1 VSETDYY
8 KLLGVNKKAS
18 EDEIKKAY
26 RKLAMKYHPDRNKGD
41 KSAEEKF
48 KKISEAYAVLS
59 DKEKRK
65 QYDTFGASDFRQRY
79 SQEDIFSSVNF
90 GDIFQE
96 FGFED
101 SSFGNIFMG
110 RGGPGRGFSFSFGG
124 GGDPFASRNA
134 GRQAQAKG
142 PDLVYELPV
151 TLREVLNG
159 GTKMIALEEGGKTRK
174 INVKLPK
181 GMVSGKKLRLAGK
194 GQPGAFGGPPGDL
207 YVQAKVLDD
216 PTFSLVGHDLFVD
229 REIKLTEALLGTQIK
244 VPTVDGKELNMK
256 IPAGTQHQTK
266 LRMKGY
272 GLPEMK
278 EGRRGDLYARI
289 LVKTPK
295 RLNKKQKGIVQE
307 LSEAGL

>member
-1 VSETDYY
+1 MSETDYY
-8 KLLGVNKKAS
+8 KILGVDKKAS
-18 EDEIKKAY
+18 EGEIKKAY
-26 RKLAMKYHPDRNKGD
+26 RKLAMKHHPDRNKGD

-65 QYDTFGASDFRQRY
+65 QYDTYGASDFRQRY
-79 SQEDIFSSVNF
+79 SQEDIFRGFNF
-90 GDIFQE
+90 GDIFRE

-110 RGGPGRGFSFSFGG
+110 SGGPGRGFSFSFGG
-124 GGDPFASRNA
+124 TPHGPHTGA
-134 GRQAQAKG
+134 RQAQTKG
-142 PDLVYELPV
+142 ADLVYELPV
-151 TLREVLNG
+151 TLQEVLNG
-159 GTKMIALEEGGKTRK
+159 ATKMIALEEGGKTRK

-181 GMVSGKKLRLAGK
+181 GMVTGKKLRLAGK

-207 YVQAKVLDD
+207 YIQAKVVAD
-216 PTFSLVGHDLFVD
+216 PTFSLVGHDLFID
-229 REIKLTEALLGTQIK
+229 REIKLTEALLGTKIK
-244 VPTVDGKELNMK
+244 VPTVDGKELNMT

-278 EGRRGDLYARI
+278 HGRRGDLYARI

-295 RLNKKQKGIVQE
+295 RLNKKQKSIVQE
-307 LSEAGL
+307 LAEAGL